1 MDKIK
6 ELLKIGDLRTDGNA
20 AQVAELVLKDKKR
33 LVELIPC
40 LDDPDSAIRSHA
52 AHAVE
57 AITRVKPDWMTADLR
72 HIILRAES
80 DAYPIVRWHIA
91 MTLGNLAGH
100 MKDAQPAVESLLR
113 SLTDTSPLVR
123 SWSVHSLVLIGRK
136 HPDFT
141 PRILTALRAH
151 EKDRSPSVRSRVN
164 RAITLLQFPDMPV
177 PAVWVKKRG

>member
-6 ELLKIGDLRTDGNA
+6 ELLKTGDLRTDGNA

-40 LDDPDSAIRSHA
+40 LDDPDSAIRAHA

-72 HIILRAES
+72 HIIMRGEA
-80 DAYPIVRWHIA
+80 DAYPIVRWHMA

-113 SLTDTSPLVR
+113 SLKDTSPLVR
-123 SWSVHSLVLIGRK
+123 SWSVYSLVNIGRK

-164 RAITLLQFPDMPV
+164 RAITLLQFPDLPM
-177 PAVWVKKRG
+177 PAVWVKNR

>member
-6 ELLKIGDLRTDGNA
+6 ELLKVGDLRTDGNA

-33 LVELIPC
+33 VGELIPC
-40 LDDPDSAIRSHA
+40 LDDPDSAVRAHA

-57 AITRVKPDWMTADLR
+57 AITQVKPDWFTADLR

-80 DAYPIVRWHIA
+80 DAYPIVRWHMA

-100 MKDAQPAVESLLR
+100 MKDAQPAVESLLKG
-113 SLTDTSPLVR
+113 LKDTSPLVR
-123 SWSVHSLVLIGRK
+123 SWSVYSLVAIGRK
-136 HPDFT
+136 HLDFA

-151 EKDRSPSVRSRVN
+151 ENDRSPSVRSRVN
-164 RAITLLQFPDMPV
+164 RAITLLQFPDLPI
-177 PAVWVKKRG
+177 PAVWIKKK